1 MEMGHLKENLGFDGK
16 LATMLRT
23 PDLSPP
29 DPEFH
34 WRVLPRI
41 KKWKET
47 VNSSLRTG
55 LFSVLESHYVKTLVP
70 SMRHATLYGKAYWM
84 G

>member
-1 MEMGHLKENLGFDGK
+1 MSRRLDSMTETSKERWRWVQRVPGSMEMGHLKENLGFDGK

-41 KKWKET
+41 KK
-47 VNSSLRTG
+47 
-55 LFSVLESHYVKTLVP
+55 
-70 SMRHATLYGKAYWM
+70 
-84 G
+84 